1 MRKENPRMG
10 SVTNLLLGR
19 QLAEQY
25 ARQEAVRV
33 GLVGGVAVA
42 GVVAGLFAA
51 VLARDCRYCP
61 LLAAVSGS
69 AIARATLRRVLA

>member
-1 MRKENPRMG
+1 MG

-42 GVVAGLFAA
+42 G
-51 VLARDCRYCP
+51 
-61 LLAAVSGS
+61 SGGRIVHLGT
-69 AIARATLRRVLA
+69 ALC